1 MYRAIP
7 FDTSTSVPVRHSDH
21 AWHAQALRASL
32 DSSERLALRRSR
44 ELADQLA
51 SALLEHARALVRV
64 RLADGS
70 PVELREA
77 IDEKRRFGRLVA
89 DLELKFNSSI

>member
-1 MYRAIP
+1 
-7 FDTSTSVPVRHSDH
+7 
-21 AWHAQALRASL
+21 
-32 DSSERLALRRSR
+32 
-44 ELADQLA
+44 LADQLA

-89 DLELKFNSSI
+89 DLELRFNNSI